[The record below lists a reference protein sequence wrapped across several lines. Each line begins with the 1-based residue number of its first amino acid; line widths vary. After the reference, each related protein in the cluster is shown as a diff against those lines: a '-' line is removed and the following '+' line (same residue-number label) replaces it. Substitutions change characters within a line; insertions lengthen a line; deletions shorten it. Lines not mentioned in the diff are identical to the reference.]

1 MYPAA
6 TAQNV
11 AADLGAPLRTV
22 ENWITFGA
30 APSWRWIGPILSV
43 YGPEFLAAVMD
54 APPCWLVEAKRN
66 AQRERLAREIRDL
79 EIEITEAAL
88 G

>member
-1 MYPAA
+1 MYPSG
-6 TAQNV
+6 TASNV

-22 ENWITFGA
+22 ENWIAGNV

-43 YGPEFLAAVMD
+43 YGPEFLAVVMD
-54 APPCWLVEAKRN
+54 APPGWLVEAKRN
-66 AQRERLAREIRDL
+66 AQRERLAREIREL
-79 EIEITEAAL
+79 EQEIAEAAL